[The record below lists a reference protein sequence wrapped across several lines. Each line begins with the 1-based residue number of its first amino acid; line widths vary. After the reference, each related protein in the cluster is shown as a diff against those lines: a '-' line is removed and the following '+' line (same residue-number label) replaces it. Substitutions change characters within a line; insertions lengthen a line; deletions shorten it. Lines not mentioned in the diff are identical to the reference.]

1 MNKQITED
9 LRAKKARTDQQC
21 FQPTCCFPKDTG
33 KQLSEFLSEY
43 ESSGGVTI
51 EVSFRE
57 LVPWVHGG
65 SRASHYLHSY
75 PAKLLPQI
83 AHFFLANAILCPPRG
98 AVLDP
103 FSGSGTVALET
114 ILSGR
119 DAYYCDVNPF
129 ARLLTK
135 GKTTALSKAEVE
147 RAMKQVRDAYAKNQ
161 HIKTPSPDVVNL
173 AYWYNQKT
181 SNNLSRLKGAVK
193 KVPNERARNF
203 LEICFSSVAR
213 KLSRANPRF
222 SVPVRL
228 KKDGEPVDIVANS
241 EQVWGHF
248 EKTVSKSRQQV
259 SELLKAPSLGK
270 AILVSDNVLNLG
282 TNWPTEGS
290 RFGDMDLII
299 TSPPYAGAQ
308 KYVRAT
314 SLSMGWLDQV
324 RSSELT
330 TIEKRTLGREHLPKE
345 VIHNLEP
352 TTIRA
357 ADDLIRL
364 IASENPTRAAI
375 ASVFLN
381 EMRCAAVQ
389 IMRAL
394 KLGGYAVVVMADNTI
409 CGRCFPTTNYTA
421 EIFRQAGGV
430 QVLQLKDRIVSRS
443 LQTKRASTSSSIS
456 HEKVMIFKKA
466 AQIDQSR

>member
-1 MNKQITED
+1 MNKEIRKD
-9 LRAKKARTDQQC
+9 LRVTKPRATLQC
-21 FQPTCCFPKDTG
+21 FQPTCHFPEDTG
-33 KQLSEFLSEY
+33 AQLSEFLSEY
-43 ESSGGVTI
+43 VRSGGLTI

-83 AHFFLANAILCPPRG
+83 AHFFLANAILCPPGG

-129 ARLLTK
+129 ARFLTK
-135 GKTTALSKAEVE
+135 GKTTALSKSEVE
-147 RAMKQVRDAYAKNQ
+147 CAMKQVQDAYAKN
-161 HIKTPSPDVVNL
+161 HLLKTPTPDVVNL
-173 AYWYNQKT
+173 AYWYNQTT
-181 SNNLSRLKGAVK
+181 SKNLSRLKAAVS
-193 KVPNERARNF
+193 KVSSEDAQHF
-203 LEICFSSVAR
+203 LSICFSSVAK

-241 EQVWGHF
+241 EQVWDSF
-248 EKTVSKSRQQV
+248 EKTVSKAKQKV
-259 SELLKAPSLGK
+259 SDLLKSPSLGK
-270 AILVSDNVLNLG
+270 ATLVSDNVLNLG
-282 TNWPTEGS
+282 TNWPTEG
-290 RFGDMDLII
+290 RRCGEMDLII

-324 RSSELT
+324 RASELT
-330 TIEKRTLGREHLPKE
+330 TIEKQTLGREHLPKKA
-345 VIHNLEP
+345 IHNLEP
-352 TTIRA
+352 TTISA
-357 ADDLIRL
+357 ADELIL
-364 IASENPTRAAI
+364 SIASENPTRAAI

-389 IMRAL
+389 AMSAL
-394 KLGGYAVVVMADNTI
+394 KVGGYAVVVMADNTI
-409 CGRCFPTTNYTA
+409 CGRSFPTTSYTA
-421 EIFRQAGGV
+421 EMFRRAGGV
-430 QVLQLKDRIVSRS
+430 QVLQLNDKIVSRS

-456 HEKVMIFKKA
+456 HEKIIVFKKA
-466 AQIDQSR
+466 

>member
-1 MNKQITED
+1 MNREVLAKQHFNEVCHADQQAKESPFFPKGTED
-9 LRAKKARTDQQC
+9 KLRSLISQYQN
-21 FQPTCCFPKDTG
+21 
-33 KQLSEFLSEY
+33 
-43 ESSGGVTI
+43 SGNQTI
-51 EVSFRE
+51 SVSFRE

-83 AHFFLANAILCPPRG
+83 AHFFLANELLCPPGG

-103 FSGSGTVALET
+103 FAGSGTVALET

-135 GKTTALSKAEVE
+135 SKTTAISTPEVE
-147 RAMKQVRDAYAKNQ
+147 RALKQAHEAYNSSDCSKP
-161 HIKTPSPDVVNL
+161 PSPDVVNL
-173 AYWYNQKT
+173 AYWYNQTT
-181 SNNLSRLKGAVK
+181 SKNLSKLKVAVS
-193 KVPNERARNF
+193 KVSNEDARD
-203 LEICFSSVAR
+203 LLKICFSSVAR

-241 EQVWGHF
+241 RQVWESF
-248 EKTVSKSRQQV
+248 EKAVTKAKQQV
-259 SELLKAPSLGK
+259 SVLLTAPSLGE

-282 TNWPTEGS
+282 AKWPAEGLS
-290 RFGDMDLII
+290 CGEMDLVI

-314 SLSMGWLDQV
+314 SLSLGWLDQV
-324 RSSELT
+324 RSGELT
-330 TIEKRTLGREHLPKE
+330 TIEKQTLGREHLPKAM
-345 VIHNLEP
+345 IHELKP
-352 TTIRA
+352 TAIGA
-357 ADDLIRL
+357 ADDLIHS

-394 KLGGYAVVVMADNTI
+394 KVGGYAVVVMADNTV
-409 CGRCFPTTNYTA
+409 CGRCFPTTSYTA
-421 EIFRQAGGV
+421 EIFEQAGGV
-430 QVLQLKDRIVSRS
+430 RVLQLQDKIVSRS

-456 HEKVMIFKKA
+456 HETIMVFQKA
-466 AQIDQSR
+466 